1 MLIFGK
7 SDKVDFGV
15 FGSSESGPPPRI
27 VYRYKA
33 VAPKNTS
40 DNGGNGNNKAAKLAA
55 KVANSRVYQEII
67 MKIATSKDNI

>member
-1 MLIFGK
+1 
-7 SDKVDFGV
+7 
-15 FGSSESGPPPRI
+15 
-27 VYRYKA
+27 

-55 KVANSRVYQEII
+55 KVDNSRVYQEMI